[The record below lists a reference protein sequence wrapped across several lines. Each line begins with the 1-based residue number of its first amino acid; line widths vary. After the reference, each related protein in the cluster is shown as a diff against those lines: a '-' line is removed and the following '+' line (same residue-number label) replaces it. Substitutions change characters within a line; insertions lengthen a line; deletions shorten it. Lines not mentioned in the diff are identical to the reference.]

1 MPASFQSSVEDLE
14 AEITQLKDEATILRD
29 QFKRERDTND
39 DLKEK
44 LAGRKTLFIFVIYL
58 GTEGLG
64 RSLY

>member
-14 AEITQLKDEATILRD
+14 AEITQLKEGATILRD

-44 LAGRKTLFIFVIYL
+44 LAGRKTLLHNY
-58 GTEGLG
+58 E
-64 RSLY
+64 